1 MLYQVPFPYIA
12 ILDSWDSLDINMDG
26 RLDMYEFSEYFQ
38 QSSASQTVFES
49 LDVNGDH
56 FIMKEEIVMAMHMLE
71 EETVEGTDS
80 SENTPE
86 GNAAET
92 QSSSASVSV
101 PPPRGMGPG
110 TEASAPPPD
119 TSGSPSATDLL
130 KGE

>member
-1 MLYQVPFPYIA
+1 
-12 ILDSWDSLDINMDG
+12 MDG
-26 RLDMYEFSEYFQ
+26 RLDFYEFSEYFQ

-49 LDVNGDH
+49 LDINGDH
-56 FIMKEEIVMAMHMLE
+56 FIMKEEIMMAMRMLE
-71 EETVEGTDS
+71 EETAEGMDS

-86 GNAAET
+86 GNAET

-130 KGE
+130 KGK